1 MDVERSPSES
11 VVVTTLLEEPEERKA
26 ILLGAS
32 GLVGGFCLHELLQE
46 PVYTR
51 VTLLNRRDLKIGL
64 YPKLVQKVVDFDALK
79 KEDFAGGCDIFCAL
93 GTTIRQAGSQAAFR
107 RVDLEYPLAAARL
120 ARKAGSKQFLLVSSV
135 GADPGSKTFY
145 LRTKGEL
152 EQQIVKLGF
161 QAIHI
166 FRPSLLLGERKEFRL
181 GERIIQAIA
190 PVLNVLLFGSMR
202 RYRAIKASAVGKAMV
217 VAGRE
222 QSRGVFIHEYDAILK
237 LAGGLL

>member
-1 MDVERSPSES
+1 MES
-11 VVVTTLLEEPEERKA
+11 AVVTTLLEEPEERNA

-32 GLVGGFCLHELLQE
+32 GLVGGFCLHELLEE

-51 VTLLNRRDLKIGL
+51 VTLLNRRDLKVRL
-64 YPKLVQKVVDFDALK
+64 YAKLVQKTVDFDGLK
-79 KEDFAGGCDIFCAL
+79 AEDFAGAYDIFCAL

-120 ARKAGSKQFLLVSSV
+120 ARQAGAKQFVLVSSV
-135 GADPGSKTFY
+135 GADAAAKNFY

-152 EQQIVKLGF
+152 EQEVVKLGF

-181 GERIIQAIA
+181 GERVIQAIA
-190 PVLNVLLFGSMR
+190 PVLNVFLFGSMR
-202 RYRAIKASAVGKAMV
+202 RYRAIKASAVGRAMV

-237 LAGGLL
+237 LAA